1 MEDEPTKESTKGKHM
16 TAESR
21 TPSVTSRP
29 ARTVESSESQGT
41 KELTKVK
48 QLTPNSKNV
57 NLIAKVVNIGE
68 TKEITPK
75 YGSSRRLAE
84 ATVGDE
90 TGTVTFTLWEDQI
103 RTVATDDVIY
113 VDNGFVSLVRGHIRL
128 NVGKYGTISK
138 SEQDVPEV
146 NSSLDVSAQEFQ
158 QERRYD
164 RFDRGGGGGGGGYR
178 SGGGGGYQGGGGGQ
192 RQYSFGGD
200 DKDSSRDRSKD
211 RRDRPRRRY

>member
-1 MEDEPTKESTKGKHM
+1 MEDEPTKEPTKAKQM
-16 TAESR
+16 TSESR
-21 TPSVTSRP
+21 TMNMISRS
-29 ARTVESSESQGT
+29 ARTAETAERAGT
-41 KELTKVK
+41 KELSKVK

-90 TGTVTFTLWEDQI
+90 TGVVIFTLWEDQI
-103 RTVATDDVIY
+103 RTVAQDDVIY

-146 NSSLDVSAQEFQ
+146 NPSLDVSAQEFQ

-164 RFDRGGGGGGGGYR
+164 RDDRGGGGGGGGGYR
-178 SGGGGGYQGGGGGQ
+178 SGGGGGQ

-200 DKDSSRDRSKD
+200 DRGASRDRSKD
-211 RRDRPRRRY
+211 RRDKPRRRY

>member
-1 MEDEPTKESTKGKHM
+1 MEDEPTKESTRGKPM
-16 TAESR
+16 SSDER
-21 TPSVTSRP
+21 TMNVVQRS
-29 ARTVESSESQGT
+29 ARSADSAESQGT
-41 KELTKVK
+41 KELSKVK

-90 TGTVTFTLWEDQI
+90 TGTVIFTLWEDQI
-103 RTVATDDVIY
+103 RSVASDDVIY

-164 RFDRGGGGGGGGYR
+164 RYDRGGGGGGFR
-178 SGGGGGYQGGGGGQ
+178 SGGGQGGGGQ

-200 DKDSSRDRSKD
+200 DRDASRDRSKD
-211 RRDRPRRRY
+211 RRDRGRRRY